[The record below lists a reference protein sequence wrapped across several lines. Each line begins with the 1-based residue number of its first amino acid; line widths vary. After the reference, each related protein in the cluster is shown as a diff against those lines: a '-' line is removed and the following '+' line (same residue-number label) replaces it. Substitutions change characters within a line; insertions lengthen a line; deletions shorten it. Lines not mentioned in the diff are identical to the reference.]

1 MQQPE
6 GGRPQQFSRPP
17 SPLRNGFVPDT
28 STGIDPHDVESE
40 LHSGNGNHEHVHAS
54 RDDRSPSPSGS
65 SVSQIA
71 ASFAQ
76 RVGSLVEG
84 INKPRSGLPTDEE
97 LEAEAQ
103 RECDR
108 SRREAE
114 LILTREAEQ
123 RRFVEERALAMMD
136 DTKSLPPPPSRP
148 SGDMSNSSSPA
159 SSQKEK
165 DSLSWWTAAK
175 QRLTPTK
182 EKESLTPAQQVIQD
196 AKAREKEQKKN
207 AKAKEKALGEWP
219 TNSQAKFSDPSLHNL
234 NIPSSPQRKPVL
246 SSPVSPTPSRPNLS
260 NMAPNLTPSPMRS
273 VDNLSVSPSREAP
286 PLYTTF
292 NEQGT
297 LDVPGTILI
306 IAKRFEK
313 LEKWTVGHVRALE
326 ERMNDVERWLVDK
339 EGDREQKEKSP
350 TSPTTVNSNMN
361 DIRDEISELQGRVGE
376 LGREMAKLATAPSN
390 PSSGPSRH
398 SSAIDSSHPINSTV
412 ATAYHHTSSTS
423 VAASLPA
430 HSRLSSTTARDSTS
444 PPMATNIAATAGG
457 ASTKSSGTKL
467 PYPTGD
473 YTSPN
478 DSFSPPSSPPTSGN
492 SKARGVSFSGL
503 PSSSTSSSIVSAANP
518 IQHSV
523 SPTSSS
529 PNLNLGLNHGSPR
542 TSSTSLSTKGG
553 TSPNNLNAPSPSSSK
568 SQQQQKRQSSV
579 SPTPR
584 KRYTVALGEPIRSQ
598 SPPMHDHDVD
608 ATPLHNKRG
617 VQPIP
622 IGKGQT
628 LIGTAM
634 FSSSSSAGVG
644 GGSGDGRNGLLGSA
658 FEDMEDPPQDET
670 TGKSA
675 ASHLVNP
682 GTSSLQNINNN
693 SSNTNDN
700 SDPFFFPAT
709 NKPLLQSQLPQTF
722 PMTMTNTNPRPSR
735 SRPRPQSTYTFGSSS
750 TLMSSLSSFEHHS
763 NHHTLN
769 PPPQASIQP
778 LKPRIRSKSTD
789 QRFGSLDSLNS
800 STSVSSASSTSSFG
814 GGSNNGSAAVS
825 GKFVDPLLLRKENAE
840 KAREKEQKGSGTG
853 VRGRGK
859 VAVGQLVA
867 FFDEKKGKGE

>member
-1 MQQPE
+1 M
-6 GGRPQQFSRPP
+6 
-17 SPLRNGFVPDT
+17 RNGFVPDT

-40 LHSGNGNHEHVHAS
+40 SHSDDGKRVHTS
-54 RDDRSPSPSGS
+54 WDNRSPSPSGS

-71 ASFAQ
+71 ANLAQ
-76 RVGSLVEG
+76 RVGSFVEG
-84 INKPRSGLPTDEE
+84 INRSRSALPTDEE

-123 RRFVEERALAMMD
+123 RRLADERVLAMMD
-136 DTKSLPPPPSRP
+136 DPNSLPPPPSRP
-148 SGDMSNSSSPA
+148 PGGMSNSSSPT

-165 DSLSWWTAAK
+165 DGLSWWTAAK

-196 AKAREKEQKKN
+196 TRAREKEQKKN
-207 AKAKEKALGEWP
+207 AKGKEKALGEWP
-219 TNSQAKFSDPSLHNL
+219 ANPQAKLGDPLLQSL

-286 PLYTTF
+286 PLYATF

-297 LDVPGTILI
+297 LDIPGTVLT

-326 ERMNDVERWLVDK
+326 ERMSDVERWLVDK
-339 EGDREQKEKSP
+339 ERDREQKEKP
-350 TSPTTVNSNMN
+350 LTAPTTVDPNMN

-376 LGREMAKLATAPSN
+376 LGREMAKLATAPN
-390 PSSGPSRH
+390 NLSSGPSGH
-398 SSAIDSSHPINSTV
+398 SSVADSSPPTTSTV
-412 ATAYHHTSSTS
+412 ATAYHHTPSTS
-423 VAASLPA
+423 MTTSLPA
-430 HSRLSSTTARDSTS
+430 HSRLNSTTARDSTS
-444 PPMATNIAATAGG
+444 PPMAANTAGG
-457 ASTKSSGTKL
+457 TSTRGSGTKL

-478 DSFSPPSSPPTSGN
+478 TSFSPPSSPPASGN
-492 SKARGVSFSGL
+492 SKTRGMSFSAL
-503 PSSSTSSSIVSAANP
+503 PSSSISSNVNTSSANLNS

-523 SPTSSS
+523 SPDSSN
-529 PNLNLGLNHGSPR
+529 PNLNLGLNPGSPR
-542 TSSTSLSTKGG
+542 TSSTNLSTKGG

-568 SQQQQKRQSSV
+568 GQQQQKRQSSV

-584 KRYTVALGEPIRSQ
+584 KRYTVALGEPLRSQ
-598 SPPMHDHDVD
+598 SPPVQDHGLD
-608 ATPLHNKRG
+608 ATPLNNKRG
-617 VQPIP
+617 IQPIP
-622 IGKGQT
+622 FGKGPIS
-628 LIGTAM
+628 IGTAM
-634 FSSSSSAGVG
+634 FSGSSSAGVD
-644 GGSGDGRNGLLGSA
+644 GGSGDGLLGSA
-658 FEDMEDPPQDET
+658 FEDVVEGDLFQDEKRAT
-670 TGKSA
+670 SR
-675 ASHLVNP
+675 LVNS
-682 GTSSLQNINNN
+682 GTYSLQNGN
-693 SSNTNDN
+693 NDN
-700 SDPFFFPAT
+700 SDPFLFPVS
-709 NKPLLQSQLPQTF
+709 NKPLSQSQPIQTL
-722 PMTMTNTNPRPSR
+722 PMTTTTTNPNSRLSR
-735 SRPRPQSTYTFGSSS
+735 SRPRPQSTYTYGSSS

-763 NHHTLN
+763 SHHTLN

-778 LKPRIRSKSTD
+778 LKPRTRSKSTD

-800 STSVSSASSTSSFG
+800 STSVSSISSTSSYG
-814 GGSNNGSAAVS
+814 GGSNNESGTGS
-825 GKFVDPLLLRKENAE
+825 GRFVDPLLLRKENAA
-840 KAREKEQKGSGTG
+840 KAREKDQKGSGAG

-867 FFDEKKGKGE
+867 FFDEKKGKEERM